1 MLKYQDTLVT
11 FTEVPDEISLCFNI
25 ANCPCGCQGCFEP
38 WLAEDRG
45 EPLTTAS
52 VQRELLK
59 HPHITCICWMGGDRE
74 PETLATLT
82 TTLRRIFPHLKFAMY
97 SGRAQGVPALYEAL
111 DYYKIGPYMPAFGP
125 LNRRT
130 TNQRFYKKVKN
141 EWLDITSKFQK
152 EEK

>member
-1 MLKYQDTLVT
+1 
-11 FTEVPDEISLCFNI
+11 
-25 ANCPCGCQGCFEP
+25 
-38 WLAEDRG
+38 
-45 EPLTTAS
+45 
-52 VQRELLK
+52 
-59 HPHITCICWMGGDRE
+59 MGGDRE
-74 PETLATLT
+74 PEALATLT
-82 TTLRRIFPHLKFAMY
+82 TILRRNFPHLKFAMY
-97 SGRAQGVPALYEAL
+97 SGRAKGVPDLYEAL

>member
-25 ANCPCGCQGCFEP
+25 SHCPCGCQGCFEP

-45 EPLTTAS
+45 EPLTIAS

-74 PETLATLT
+74 PEALAALT
-82 TTLRRIFPHLKFAMY
+82 TTLRQNFPHLKFAMY
-97 SGRAQGVPALYEAL
+97 SGRAKGVPALYKAL
-111 DYYKIGPYMPAFGP
+111 DYYKIGPYMPNFGP
-125 LNRRT
+125 LNRHT